1 MNSPVNDLLRR
12 FRRPRDEPPGNAAE
26 VLRRHAEPLP
36 ALDSPAFG
44 ELFDRFGDASVVL
57 IGESSHGTQD
67 FYQTRAAITRRLIE
81 QHGFGIVAVE
91 ADWPDAGQIDRCV
104 RDLGRSAWKN
114 RPSPDSPPGCGATR
128 PCRPLPAGCTTIIA
142 G

>member
-1 MNSPVNDLLRR
+1 M
-12 FRRPRDEPPGNAAE
+12 
-26 VLRRHAEPLP
+26 LRRHAEPLP
-36 ALDSPAFG
+36 ALDSPEFG

-104 RDLGRSAWKN
+104 RDLGRSAWKKTGL
-114 RPSPDSPPGCGATR
+114 RPIPHLDVAQHR
-128 PCRPLPAGCTTIIA
+128 RADFLPAGCTTIIA